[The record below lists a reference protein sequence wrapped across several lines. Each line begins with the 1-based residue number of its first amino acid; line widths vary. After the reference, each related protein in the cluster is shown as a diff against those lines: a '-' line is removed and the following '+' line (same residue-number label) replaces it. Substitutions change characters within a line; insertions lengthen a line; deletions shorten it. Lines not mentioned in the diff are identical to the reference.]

1 MIDPQVQ
8 AVLTAMEQNGIPAV
22 HTLDPNTARQ
32 AYLSR
37 KDLVQPDARAVGVV
51 KDMSIET
58 AEYTIPVRYYH
69 PSTSPGQ
76 LVLPALV
83 YFHGGGFVIGNIESH
98 DRLCRELCVQ
108 ANCVVISVDYRLAPE
123 HRYPAAGLDCLAATR
138 WVHSNA
144 AHLGIDPTRIAVGG
158 DSAGGQLAAVTTL
171 ALRDDPQLKLAFQ
184 LLIYPVTDVLMSSD
198 SIERNGQGYILGK
211 LDLAYFYQHYFENE
225 ADKADPMASPLRAPD
240 LSGLPPA
247 LVLTA
252 GYDPLHDEGYAYADA
267 LSKAGVPT
275 QYICF
280 TRQVHG
286 FILMGKLIDE
296 ANFAVSTCALAL
308 RRALYQE

>member
-58 AEYTIPVRYYH
+58 AEHKIPVRYYH

-308 RRALYQE
+308 RRALHQE

>member
-37 KDLVQPDARAVGVV
+37 KDLVQPDARAVGEV
-51 KDMSIET
+51 KDMAIE
-58 AEYTIPVRYYH
+58 AADHKIPVRYYH
-69 PSTSPGQ
+69 PSTRPGPIA
-76 LVLPALV
+76 LPALV

-138 WVHSNA
+138 WVHSHA

-184 LLIYPVTDVLMSSD
+184 LLIYPVTDVLMTSD

-211 LDLAYFYQHYFENE
+211 LDLVYFYQHYFENE

-267 LSKAGVPT
+267 LSNAGVPT

-280 TRQVHG
+280 ARQVHG

-308 RRALYQE
+308 RRALHQE